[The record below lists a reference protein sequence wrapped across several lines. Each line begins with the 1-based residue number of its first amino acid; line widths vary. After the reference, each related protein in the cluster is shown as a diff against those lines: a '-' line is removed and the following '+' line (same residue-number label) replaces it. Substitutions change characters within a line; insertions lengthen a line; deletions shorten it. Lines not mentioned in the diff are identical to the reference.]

1 MEQFIEF
8 FGNHTILSA
17 GWVALFL
24 LVIYSFIGARL
35 RGYQNANPAMATNL
49 INREEAVI
57 VDVREDN
64 EYAKGHIINS
74 IHVPLAYLKERLKEL
89 EKYKS
94 KPVIVGCKTGQRSG
108 QACATLKKEGF
119 EHVYNLSGGV
129 TAWQADNLPL
139 TKK

>member
-1 MEQFIEF
+1 MEQYIEF
-8 FGNHTILSA
+8 IGNHYILSA
-17 GWVALFL
+17 IWLALFVM
-24 LVIYSFIGARL
+24 VIYSFVGARL
-35 RGYQNANPAMATNL
+35 KGYKNANPALATQL
-49 INREEAVI
+49 INQQDAVV

-74 IHVPLAYLKERLKEL
+74 VHIPLSYLKDRIKDL
-89 EKYKS
+89 EKYKD

-108 QACATLKKEGF
+108 QACATLKKQGF
-119 EHVYNLSGGV
+119 EQVYNLSGGV